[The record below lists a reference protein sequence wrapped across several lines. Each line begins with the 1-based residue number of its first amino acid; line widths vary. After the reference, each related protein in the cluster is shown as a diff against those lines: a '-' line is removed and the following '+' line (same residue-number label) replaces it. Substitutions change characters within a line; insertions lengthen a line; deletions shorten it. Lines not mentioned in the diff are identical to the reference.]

1 MPHPLSRKGT
11 SCIVATGKP
20 AAKKKHKNSMTDEI
34 ASPQAASRA
43 VSAFLQDAAANDR
56 HIVDVLIEERCPK
69 LRSSWSWPLV
79 RPVLYQMLGYGKA
92 RRMADEIVRLNG
104 RESFDRLSGELA
116 FDLSVDAIER
126 MPATGRLIVAAN
138 HPTGLADGIA
148 VWDLLKQ
155 VRDDIVFFANADAV
169 RVNPRFEDV
178 IIPVEWVAAKRTP
191 AKTRETLKRAAEAF
205 AEEKCVVIF
214 PSGRL
219 ARRVDGVLEEK
230 EWFSTVVGLA
240 RKQKAPILPLNVDA
254 RNSALYY
261 LFCNLNDELR
271 DITLFNELLN
281 KRGSQ
286 FRMTFGEV
294 IQPDALQGDPTALTD
309 SLKRHVAYSLL
320 TDRDA
325 VFKPDQA

>member
-1 MPHPLSRKGT
+1 MY
-11 SCIVATGKP
+11 
-20 AAKKKHKNSMTDEI
+20 AAPSGQVLKEKCKKSTKAMTDEI
-34 ASPQAASRA
+34 ATPPQAGSA
-43 VSAFLQDAAANDR
+43 VSAFHEAAADTDQ

-79 RPVLYQMLGYGKA
+79 RPVLYQVLGYGKA
-92 RRMADEIVRLNG
+92 RRMADEIVQLNG
-104 RESFDRLSGELA
+104 RESFDLLSGQLA
-116 FDLSVDAIER
+116 FDLSVDAIDR
-126 MPATGRLIVAAN
+126 MPKSGRLIIAAN
-138 HPTGLADGIA
+138 HPTGLADGVA

-155 VRDDIVFFANADAV
+155 VRDDIVFLANADAV

-219 ARRVDGVLEEK
+219 ARRVDGALQEK
-230 EWFSTVVGLA
+230 DWFSTVIGLA

-261 LFCNLNDELR
+261 LFCDLNDELR
-271 DITLFNELLN
+271 DITLFHELLN
-281 KRGSQ
+281 KRGSE
-286 FRMTFGEV
+286 FRMTFGNLIAPER
-294 IQPDALQGDPTALTD
+294 LQGDSTALTEK
-309 SLKRHVAYSLL
+309 LKQHVAYELL
-320 TDRDA
+320 TNRDA
-325 VFKPDQA
+325 VFEPGQN